1 MATAVEI
8 GSAIEQIARRVG
20 PSVVGLGRSS
30 RPGSGVVI
38 GEGRILTG
46 AGPPDRDEVEVAF
59 PDGRRGPG
67 RRLAT
72 EPDIGLSLVEV
83 DTAGAA
89 AVEPV
94 PDDIPPPALGTPVY
108 ALADPGGRGL
118 RATLGFVSS
127 VGSSFRGP
135 RRRRVEGAI
144 EHTAPLPRGSSG
156 GPLVDGEG
164 RLLALNLL
172 RREGGLILAVPAGS
186 WQLDRLERIA
196 RGEAVA
202 APRLG
207 VALAPPHVARR
218 LRRAVGLPERDGLLV
233 RGVEPGSA
241 AEQAGLVHGDLLV
254 AASGSD
260 LGSVDELVGELDR
273 LGGEPVELSVVRG
286 EQELEIGVRFDT
298 VASDAAGKS
307 EKASRPG
314 RRTPSR
320 RGKER
325 R

>member
-1 MATAVEI
+1 V
-8 GSAIEQIARRVG
+8 
-20 PSVVGLGRSS
+20 
-30 RPGSGVVI
+30 
-38 GEGRILTG
+38 
-46 AGPPDRDEVEVAF
+46 
-59 PDGRRGPG
+59 
-67 RRLAT
+67 
-72 EPDIGLSLVEV
+72 
-83 DTAGAA
+83 A

-94 PDDIPPPALGTPVY
+94 PDDVPPPALGSPVY
-108 ALADPGGRGL
+108 ALADPGARGL

-127 VGSSFRGP
+127 IGRSFRGP

-156 GPLVDGEG
+156 GPLVDSEA
-164 RLLALNLL
+164 RLLGLNLL

-186 WQLDRLERIA
+186 RQLEGLERIA

-241 AEQAGLVHGDLLV
+241 ADEAGLVHGDLLV

-260 LGSVDELVGELDR
+260 LGSVDDLVGELDR
-273 LGGEPVELSVVRG
+273 LGGEPLDLSVVRG
-286 EQELEIGVRFDT
+286 EQELDIAVRFDT
-298 VASDAAGKS
+298 IASEAPGQSGKP
-307 EKASRPG
+307 SRSG
-314 RRTPSR
+314 RRTTPR